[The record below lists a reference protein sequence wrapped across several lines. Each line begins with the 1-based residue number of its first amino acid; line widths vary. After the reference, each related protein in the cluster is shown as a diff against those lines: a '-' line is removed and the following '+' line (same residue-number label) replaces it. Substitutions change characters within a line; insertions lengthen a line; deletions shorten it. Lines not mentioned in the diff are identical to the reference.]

1 MRTASRNFFLFS
13 GQTAKPS
20 AWAQNRSNRPLPSR
34 CGDQLFGLIRPF
46 HSRRE
51 TIGVGPE
58 RVKLRFS
65 AKPTTFS
72 LMAKSHLGVG
82 FRPFNKF

>member
-20 AWAQNRSNRPLPSR
+20 AWAQNRSNRLKPSR
-34 CGDQLFGLIRPF
+34 FGDQLFGLIRPF

-51 TIGVGPE
+51 TIGVRVEG
-58 RVKLRFS
+58 VKLGHS
-65 AKPTTFS
+65 GHPG
-72 LMAKSHLGVG
+72 LGKERLKAIPACVLE
-82 FRPFNKF
+82 NLL